1 MNVLLTSVGRRVKLI
16 EYFVREWGSAG
27 KIIAAD
33 CDPTAP
39 ALFAAHHRQIV
50 PRIDDPAYVPTL
62 EEICLRYDIKAVLS
76 LIDPELGVLAAHAD
90 RFSRLG
96 VQAVVSGTDVVNL
109 CLDKKATCDFLR
121 AHGLSCV
128 PTYTLEE
135 AKAALASGALAYPVL
150 AKPRMGSASLG
161 LARIENEAELAALAH
176 KQAELI
182 VQPFLQAEE
191 YGVDGYVDLVTGELT
206 ALFTRRK
213 IRMRAGE
220 TDRSLAIRD
229 ERLTSLVTSLVSVL
243 PLRGPFDIDC
253 FLLGEQYVISEIN
266 PRFGG
271 GYPHAHESGVNVVAA
286 LLRNLRN
293 EASEPNLGDYEAG
306 TIMLKYDQVMLVPG
320 SRLTGEGMVK
330 SAPALGNLL
339 YNESG
344 GGQVPP

>member
-50 PRIDDPAYVPTL
+50 PRIDDPAYVQTL

-76 LIDPELGVLAAHAD
+76 LIDPELGVLAAHAE

-96 VQAVVSGTDVVNL
+96 VQAVVSGLDAVNL
-109 CLDKKATCDFLR
+109 CLDKKGTCDFLH
-121 AHGLSCV
+121 AHGLPCV

-135 AKAALASGALAYPVL
+135 ARAALACGELTYPLL
-150 AKPRMGSASLG
+150 AKPRKGSASLG
-161 LARIENEAELAALAH
+161 LVRMEKEAELAAFTH
-176 KQAELI
+176 KKDELI

-191 YGVDGYVDLVTGELT
+191 YGVDGYADLFTGELT
-206 ALFTRRK
+206 TLFTRK
-213 IRMRAGE
+213 KMRMRAGE

-253 FLLGEQYVISEIN
+253 FLLGDQYAISEIN

-271 GYPHAHESGVNVVAA
+271 GYPHAHESGVNAVAA
-286 LLRNLRN
+286 LFRNLRK
-293 EASEPNLGDYEAG
+293 EASKPNIGDYEAG
-306 TIMLKYDQVMLVPG
+306 TIMLKYDQVMLVHS
-320 SRLTGEGMVK
+320 SRLTGEGM
-330 SAPALGNLL
+330 
-339 YNESG
+339 
-344 GGQVPP
+344 

>member
-16 EYFVREWGSAG
+16 EYFVREWGGAG

-33 CDPTAP
+33 CEPTAP

-50 PRIDDPAYVPTL
+50 PRIDDPAYVRAL

-76 LIDPELGVLAAHAD
+76 LIDPELGLLAAHAE

-96 VQAVVSGTDVVNL
+96 VQAVVSGLDVVNL
-109 CLDKKATCDFLR
+109 CLDKKATHDFLR
-121 AHGLSCV
+121 AHELPCV

-135 AKAALASGALAYPVL
+135 AQAALTAGELAYPLL
-150 AKPRMGSASLG
+150 AKPRKGSASLG
-161 LARIENEAELAALAH
+161 LVRMEKETELAALAQ
-176 KQAELI
+176 KAEELI
-182 VQPFLQAEE
+182 VQPFLQGEE

-206 ALFTRRK
+206 ALFTRKK

-229 ERLTSLVTSLVSVL
+229 ERLTSLVRSLVSVL

-253 FLLGEQYVISEIN
+253 FLLGDQYVISEIN

-286 LLRNLRN
+286 LFRNLRK
-293 EASEPNLGDYEAG
+293 EPGKPNVGDYEAG
-306 TIMLKYDQVMLVPG
+306 TIMLKYDQVMLINS
-320 SRLTGEGMVK
+320 SRLTGEGM
-330 SAPALGNLL
+330 
-339 YNESG
+339 
-344 GGQVPP
+344 